1 MFKTIEHNWQDMW
14 ADFSHY
20 DCTGY
25 ALALRF
31 CKKLNLLVFSMI
43 KKFILKL
50 QLHICNVVKILIL
63 FWIGIMAFMILIYG
77 VVTILSVY
85 GNALILWVVSTTKS
99 LQNVNNLLIINL
111 AISDMIIAV
120 FCIPFQFYAAL
131 GAIHIPWY

>member
-1 MFKTIEHNWQDMW
+1 
-14 ADFSHY
+14 
-20 DCTGY
+20 
-25 ALALRF
+25 
-31 CKKLNLLVFSMI
+31 MI
-43 KKFILKL
+43 KKFVLEILL
-50 QLHICNVVKILIL
+50 YIYSVVKILIL
-63 FWIGIMAFMILIYG
+63 FLIGIMAFMILIYG

-131 GAIHIPWY
+131 GTIYIP